1 MLLIPTVRKEVLPKG
16 FSYPVGAESIS
27 AAIAGTPQFEELQL
41 WFSWRDE
48 FWASRYATKLN
59 AKGVLR
65 LIEVSNTLRFS
76 EWSVRLHA
84 IPSDHKAAA
93 REQLLAVGL
102 PALRRKLIDAGD
114 RVDSFSCVA
123 SYDLGSSMLATQ

>member
-1 MLLIPTVRKEVLPKG
+1 MLLIPTVKKEVLPKG

-27 AAIAGTPQFEELQL
+27 AAIAGTPQFGQLQL

-48 FWASRYATKLN
+48 FWASRYAAKLD

-76 EWSVRLHA
+76 EWLVRLHA
-84 IPSDHKAAA
+84 IPSDQKAAA

-102 PALRRKLIDAGD
+102 PALRRRLIDAGD
-114 RVDSFSCVA
+114 RIDSFSYSV
-123 SYDLGSSMLATQ
+123 SYDLGSSMLSTQ